1 MSNIFGNY
9 SLSNEPVSIYTHD
22 GGVIASI
29 FIALLSFIFTCL
41 VNGLA
46 SNGPNSKWKLNDYW

>member
-1 MSNIFGNY
+1 MSNVFGNY
-9 SLSNEPVSIYTHD
+9 SLNNGTTSIYTHD

-46 SNGPNSKWKLNDYW
+46 LSGPNSK